1 MIYSLWKLY
10 NFSGLYTVMAPEDKS
25 MCNDTFDGVMPSVLG
40 PYGLS
45 VVFTAAY
52 IHT

>member
-10 NFSGLYTVMAPEDKS
+10 NFLRVTVMAPEDKS
-25 MCNDTFDGVMPSVLG
+25 MRNDTFDGVMPSVLG

>member
-1 MIYSLWKLY
+1 
-10 NFSGLYTVMAPEDKS
+10 MAPEDKS
-25 MCNDTFDGVMPSVLG
+25 LHNDTFDGVMPSVLG

-52 IHT
+52 IHTMCHT

>member
-10 NFSGLYTVMAPEDKS
+10 NFLRVAVMAPEDKS
-25 MCNDTFDGVMPSVLG
+25 LHNDTFDGVMPSVLG